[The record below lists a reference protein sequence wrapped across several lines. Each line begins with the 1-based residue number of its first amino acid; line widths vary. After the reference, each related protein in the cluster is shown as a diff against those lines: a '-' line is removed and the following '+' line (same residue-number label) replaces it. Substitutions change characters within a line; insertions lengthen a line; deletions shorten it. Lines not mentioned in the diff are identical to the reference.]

1 MATRDFEDTVPGDA
15 DASAPEHEFN
25 QTDNLVERDRASRTL
40 VAIAAPFAILF
51 TGYLIGV
58 TFAAV
63 FRLPMVLG
71 NAAGLALGAIGA
83 VWVASRS
90 YIVNDAV
97 ASFVTVD
104 LWSKQLVTYG
114 PGFHFSFPW
123 EARSGANNVDLSE
136 AAENGKFEVQAAA
149 GTGTLRG
156 AFSVRLRPDIKNLP
170 KFLAGV
176 GSVASD
182 LTGLINASILLY
194 LSGKTVKEALTDLKG
209 LNAHLRS
216 EFHAR
221 VSKFEGRFG
230 VIVGDVTVSEILPS
244 KEVQKAMDGASES
257 VALDGIVAR
266 TLGYPSIEA
275 VHAAVAAGT
284 LTSDQVGIATENALA
299 MTDNLGGMAVERKT
313 YTVRLQGDPGLI
325 EAAKAIIPFAPA
337 IAGAMGGGNQPR
349 GNKPRKQGG
358 P

>member
-1 MATRDFEDTVPGDA
+1 MATRPDFQDTLPSDSDA
-15 DASAPEHEFN
+15 DTSVPEHEFN
-25 QTDNLVERDRASRTL
+25 QTDDLVERDRATRRLAAIGGPIL
-40 VAIAAPFAILF
+40 VLF
-51 TGYLIGV
+51 IGYLVGA
-58 TFAAV
+58 TFAGV
-63 FRLPMVLG
+63 FKLPMLLG

-90 YIVNDAV
+90 YVTNDAV
-97 ASFVTVD
+97 AAFVTVD
-104 LWSKQLVTYG
+104 LLSKQLVTYG

-136 AAENGKFEVQAAA
+136 AAENGTFEVQASE

-156 AFSVRLRPDIKNLP
+156 KYSVRLRPDIKNLP

-182 LTGLINASILLY
+182 LTGLINASILRY
-194 LSGKTVKEALTDLKG
+194 LSEKTVKEALADLPG

-216 EFHAR
+216 EFHTK
-221 VSKFEGRFG
+221 VSKFERRFG

-244 KEVQKAMDGASES
+244 KEVQKAMDGSSES

-266 TLGYPSIEA
+266 TLGYPTIEA
-275 VHAAVAAGT
+275 VHDAVKAEK
-284 LTSDQVGIATENALA
+284 LTSEQVSTAMENALA

-313 YTVRLQGDPGLI
+313 YTVRLQGDTGLI
-325 EAAKAIIPFAPA
+325 EAAKAIVPLAPA
-337 IAGAMGGGNQPR
+337 IAGALGGGNQPR
-349 GNKPRKQGG
+349 GNKPRKS
-358 P
+358 